1 MSIWKTPVTAA
12 LLAAILFVFVLELLA
27 GAPRDP
33 QVLVNMGAIMK
44 GAFQQGDYWRLV
56 AAMFL
61 HGGFMHLVLNM
72 WALWQIG
79 GIFESLFG
87 STRFLLTYF
96 ISGIAASIV
105 SSILIPAWT
114 PGVGASGAIF
124 GIIGA
129 LIVALRRSPRW
140 SRKEWSGA
148 LARQL
153 LMWAGINIVIGFTMP
168 GIDNAAHIGGLVA
181 GLLLGLVPHRVPPPP
196 PGEILIDVQA
206 IERDDQRRD

>member
-12 LLAAILFVFVLELLA
+12 LLGAILAVFALELIK
-27 GAPRDP
+27 GAPRDL
-33 QVLVNMGAIMK
+33 QVLVNMGAITR
-44 GAFQQGDYWRLV
+44 GAFQQGEYWRLV

-61 HGGFMHLVLNM
+61 HGGFLHLALNM

-79 GIFESLFG
+79 GIFETLFG
-87 STRFLLTYF
+87 SLRFLVSYF
-96 ISGIAASIV
+96 IAGIVASIV

-124 GIIGA
+124 GILGA

-140 SRKEWSGA
+140 RRSEWSGA

-153 LMWAGINIVIGFTMP
+153 AMWAGINIVIGFTMP
-168 GIDNAAHIGGLVA
+168 GIDNAAHIGGFVTGLV
-181 GLLLGLVPHRVPPPP
+181 LGLVPHRVAPPPP
-196 PGEILIDVQA
+196 AEITIDVQP
-206 IERDDQRRD
+206 IDRNHQM

>member
-1 MSIWKTPVTAA
+1 MNFWKTPVTAA

-27 GAPRDP
+27 GALRDM
-33 QVLVNMGAIMK
+33 QVLEQMGAIVR
-44 GAFQQGDYWRLV
+44 GVIERGDYWRLL

-61 HGGFMHLVLNM
+61 HGGFIHLLLNM
-72 WALWQIG
+72 WALLQIG
-79 GIFESLFG
+79 GIFETLFG

-96 ISGIAASIV
+96 ISGLAASLV
-105 SSILIPAWT
+105 SSIFIPPNT

-129 LIVALRRSPRW
+129 LIVALRRSPQW

-153 LMWAGINIVIGFTMP
+153 AMWAGINIIIGFTMP
-168 GIDNAAHIGGLVA
+168 GIDNAAHIGGFIA
-181 GLLLGLVPHRVPPPP
+181 GLILGLVPHHVPPPP
-196 PGEILIDVQA
+196 PNELTIDVQVL
-206 IERDDQRRD
+206 DDSRTRQ

>member
-1 MSIWKTPVTAA
+1 VTAA

-33 QVLVNMGAIMK
+33 QALVEMGAIMK
-44 GAFQQGDYWRLV
+44 GVIHRGDYWRLV

-79 GIFESLFG
+79 GIFETLFG

-96 ISGIAASIV
+96 AAGVTASLV
-105 SSILIPAWT
+105 SSILIPPWT

-129 LIVALRRSPRW
+129 LIIALRRSPQW

-148 LARQL
+148 LAKQL
-153 LMWAGINIVIGFTMP
+153 AMWAGINIVIGFTMP
-168 GIDNAAHIGGLVA
+168 GIDNAAHIGGFVA
-181 GLLLGLVPHRVPPPP
+181 GIVLGLVPHRVPPPP
-196 PGEILIDVQA
+196 PNELTIDVQA
-206 IERDDQRRD
+206 IEQDPERN

>member
-1 MSIWKTPVTAA
+1 VTLWKTPVTAA
-12 LLAAILFVFVLELLA
+12 LLAAILLVFVFELVS

-33 QVLVNMGAIMK
+33 QVLVNMGAIMR

-79 GIFESLFG
+79 GIFETLFG

-96 ISGIAASIV
+96 ISGIVASIV

-129 LIVALRRSPRW
+129 LIIALRRSPRW

-153 LMWAGINIVIGFTMP
+153 LIWAGINIVIGFTMP
-168 GIDNAAHIGGLVA
+168 GIDNGAHIGGFVA

-196 PGEILIDVQA
+196 PGEIMIDVQP
-206 IERDDQRRD
+206 IERDRES

>member
-1 MSIWKTPVTAA
+1 LSVWRTPVTAA
-12 LLAAILFVFVLELLA
+12 LLAAILFVFVLQLLA
-27 GAPRDP
+27 GALRDP
-33 QVLVNMGAIMK
+33 QVLVSMGAIMK
-44 GAFQQGDYWRLV
+44 GVIQRGDYWRLV

-87 STRFLLTYF
+87 SGRFLVTYF
-96 ISGIAASIV
+96 AAGIFASLV
-105 SSILIPAWT
+105 SSILIPPWT

-148 LARQL
+148 LAKQL
-153 LMWAGINIVIGFTMP
+153 AMWAGINIVIGFTMP
-168 GIDNAAHIGGLVA
+168 GIDNAAHIGGFVA
-181 GLLLGLVPHRVPPPP
+181 GLLLGLVPHHVPPPP
-196 PGEILIDVQA
+196 PNELTIDVQVLDGQ
-206 IERDDQRRD
+206 RD

>member
-1 MSIWKTPVTAA
+1 VNIWKTPVTAA

-27 GAPRDP
+27 GAPRDA
-33 QVLVNMGAIMK
+33 QVLVNMGAIMR
-44 GAFQQGDYWRLV
+44 GAFQDGDYWRLV

-79 GIFESLFG
+79 GIFETLFG

-129 LIVALRRSPRW
+129 LIIALRRSPRW

-168 GIDNAAHIGGLVA
+168 GIDNGAHIGGFVA

-196 PGEILIDVQA
+196 PGEALIDVQP
-206 IERDDQRRD
+206 IEQERDRS

>member
-1 MSIWKTPVTAA
+1 VSLWKTPVTAA
-12 LLAAILFVFVLELLA
+12 LLAAILVVFVLELLA

-44 GAFQQGDYWRLV
+44 GAFLQGEYWRLV

-61 HGGFMHLVLNM
+61 HGGFMHLALNM

-79 GIFESLFG
+79 AIFETLFG

-129 LIVALRRSPRW
+129 LIIALRRSPRW

-153 LMWAGINIVIGFTMP
+153 LMWAGINIVIGFTIP
-168 GIDNAAHIGGLVA
+168 GIDNGAHIGGLVA

-196 PGEILIDVQA
+196 PGEIMIDVRP
-206 IERDDQRRD
+206 IERDRES

>member
-1 MSIWKTPVTAA
+1 MSIWRTPVTAA
-12 LLAAILFVFVLELLA
+12 LLAAILFVFVLELVS

-33 QVLVNMGAIMK
+33 QVLVNMGAIMR
-44 GAFQQGDYWRLV
+44 GAFLQGDYWRLV

-61 HGGFMHLVLNM
+61 HGGFMHLALNM

-79 GIFESLFG
+79 GIFETLFG

-129 LIVALRRSPRW
+129 LIISLRRSPRW

-168 GIDNAAHIGGLVA
+168 GIDNGAHIGGFVA

-196 PGEILIDVQA
+196 PGEIMIDIQP
-206 IERDDQRRD
+206 IERDRES